1 MRPHSLEII
10 QGIQNSLITH
20 VMPELRSSFAQA
32 QLMYITM
39 LLDVV
44 AKYWDG
50 GVQALM
56 DDNRRTR
63 EIFGQAAEVLTSL
76 AGAQPAGEID
86 ALAADL
92 QDAAQERPCPLTM
105 TDLMQENNRLRALL
119 ARLAPLCERAE
130 ADLSLAPLLPLRQKL
145 VDHMR
150 EEARQR
156 VVPVLG
162 S

>member
-10 QGIQNSLITH
+10 HGIQSSLITH

-39 LLDVV
+39 LLNVV

-50 GVQALM
+50 GVQALV
-56 DDNRRTR
+56 DDNRKMR
-63 EIFGQAAEVLTSL
+63 EIFGQAADVLTSL
-76 AGAQPAGEID
+76 AGARPAGDID

-92 QDAAQERPCPLTM
+92 RAGAQERPCSLTM

-130 ADLSLAPLLPLRQKL
+130 ADPALAALRPLREKL
-145 VDHMR
+145 VHHMR
-150 EEARQR
+150 EEAQQR
-156 VVPVLG
+156 AVPILG

>member
-10 QGIQNSLITH
+10 QGIQNALLTQ

-39 LLDVV
+39 LLNVV
-44 AKYWDG
+44 AKHWDG
-50 GVQALM
+50 GVQALV
-56 DDNRRTR
+56 DDDRRMR
-63 EIFGQAAEVLTSL
+63 EIFRQAAEVLASL
-76 AGAQPAGEID
+76 ASTRPAAEID
-86 ALAADL
+86 SLAADL

-130 ADLSLAPLLPLRQKL
+130 AEPALAPLLPLRQKL

>member
-10 QGIQNSLITH
+10 QGIQNSLMTH

-39 LLDVV
+39 LLNVV

-50 GVQALM
+50 GVQALV
-56 DDNRRTR
+56 DDNRRMR
-63 EIFGQAAEVLTSL
+63 EIFGQAAEVLASL
-76 AGAQPAGEID
+76 AGAQPAGDID

-92 QDAAQERPCPLTM
+92 RVGARERPCSLTM

-130 ADLSLAPLLPLRQKL
+130 ADPALAALRPLHQKL
-145 VDHMR
+145 VHHMG